1 MYKLYHYSLCPFSRM
16 VRFVLNESG
25 IDYVLVEE
33 EFWNFNEK
41 FLRIN
46 PMGTVPVLITEKNIV
61 LNHHQLI
68 LEYIHANHN
77 TDFLFPE
84 GNDVLETK
92 KICIWF
98 NEKLFL
104 DCTKFFMQEKVIRYL
119 HEKTHPNAN
128 ILSLARYNLTIH
140 LDYISYLL
148 DKSTWLA
155 GERLS
160 IADIAAVSQLSVLDF
175 LGEIQWSK
183 IPHIKDWYCIVK
195 SRPAFRPFLKERI
208 AGIYTPKHYSEL
220 DF

>member
-1 MYKLYHYSLCPFSRM
+1 M
-16 VRFVLNESG
+16 VRFVLNEAG
-25 IDYVLVEE
+25 IDYILVEE

-61 LNHHQLI
+61 LNHHHLI

-128 ILSLARYNLTIH
+128 ILSLYDLLIIPLLMTM
-140 LDYISYLL
+140 YITG
-148 DKSTWLA
+148 KLA
-155 GERLS
+155 KQLQRRM
-160 IADIAAVSQLSVLDF
+160 IANIDENNF
-175 LGEIQWSK
+175 
-183 IPHIKDWYCIVK
+183 P
-195 SRPAFRPFLKERI
+195 PFLFNSNYIFNK
-208 AGIYTPKHYSEL
+208 
-220 DF
+220 